1 MEFEAAEN
9 LVIDDP
15 FVEANPT
22 SQMTNSNIPESNQFD
37 LIKKVNIFNNYLS
50 YLFTSNFTFSRDF
63 F

>member
-50 YLFTSNFTFSRDF
+50 YLFTSNFTFSQDF